1 MTVWVMT
8 EATCEVAVV
17 CHDAAS
23 IHINARWLCTCTMV
37 MHLLASAF
45 HLLSSVIVYLQYMR
59 DASTGGAE
67 MADSIEGRVSE
78 GRGRRHHKTCFLNAT
93 HRSSHVSWRYVLRG
107 GREGRERGRVG
118 EGGREGAKGRDGRE
132 RREGGKE
139 GGRGGKE
146 GEMDG
151 EKLP

>member
-1 MTVWVMT
+1 
-8 EATCEVAVV
+8 
-17 CHDAAS
+17 
-23 IHINARWLCTCTMV
+23 

-78 GRGRRHHKTCFLNAT
+78 GRGRRHHKTCFLNT
-93 HRSSHVSWRYVLRG
+93 TQRSSHVSWRYVLRG

-118 EGGREGAKGRDGRE
+118 G
-132 RREGGKE
+132 REGGKGREGRE
-139 GGRGGKE
+139 GGRGGRGGRKGWNE
-146 GEMDG
+146 GEG
-151 EKLP
+151 